1 MTGFAELDAVLR
13 SDLTIF
19 VRKVFATVSPNDT
32 FKPNWHIEAITH
44 ELMRCHARENRRL
57 LITQPPRSLKSIC
70 SSVAFVAWA
79 LGHDPTLRFLCVSY
93 S

>member
-1 MTGFAELDAVLR
+1 MTTMTGLNDFDIILR
-13 SDLTIF
+13 SDLTAF
-19 VRKVFATVSPNDT
+19 VQMVFKTVSPNDT

-44 ELMRCHARENRRL
+44 ELMRCHERECNRL

-79 LGHDPTLRFLCVSY
+79 LGYPSGPLLP
-93 S
+93 